1 MEKRIPKTSR
11 RYVIKMLDLEE
22 SKVKTVKEGVFEV
35 KAPTGTYTVAP
46 TRGGWYDV
54 RSNDV
59 RYRLSNR
66 QAKIT
71 LHAESRCGLEQFAR
85 EFGVELDPELAKDI
99 WIIPDAVF
107 CDLGDD
113 ITDFKEG
120 NFGIVAYLNAAK
132 DAESIIDVIDSTN
145 KYIGDKTSSDGQ
157 VLFSDLLDLAKYA
170 TFVADTEKYIATNL
184 SIAKLRDEILVIYEV
199 LSSALRVYVER
210 SVGDISAEKIYDFI
224 DDVNEFK
231 LKIITTSFNYA
242 INTTTSGPM
251 DLDTNDPILGFG
263 LITADY
269 ETSYYDL
276 VQMMFYD
283 TDVPKINVVRGIR
296 VPLALLV
303 DEFRSCE
310 TESMNAT
317 EYVIREM
324 SRTMFPYEYYKVGI
338 DWYETYQQY
347 EKNWSTRTLTDSI
360 YVFRDKDVTVDSLSE
375 QLDEMEPN
383 PASEELKH
391 LLGVIKEDCWYDV
404 DEYVDEEEGDDEEDD
419 EE

>member
-1 MEKRIPKTSR
+1 MERRIPKSSR
-11 RYVIKMLDLEE
+11 RYAVKMLDLEE

-35 KAPTGTYTVAP
+35 KAPTGTYRIAP

-54 RSNDV
+54 TSDGV

-85 EFGVELDPELAKDI
+85 EFGVELDPELCKDI

-113 ITDFKEG
+113 IADFKEG

-132 DAESIIDVIDSTN
+132 DAGSIIDVINSTN
-145 KYIGDKTSSDGQ
+145 NYIDDKTSSDGQ
-157 VLFSDLLDLAKYA
+157 VLFGNLLDLAKYA
-170 TFVADTEKYIATNL
+170 TFVADTEEYIATNI
-184 SIAKLRDEILVIYEV
+184 SINKLRDEILVIYEV
-199 LSSALRVYVER
+199 FSNALKTYVER
-210 SVGDISAEKIYDFI
+210 VVGDDISSEKIFDFV
-224 DDVNEFK
+224 DNLNEFK
-231 LKIITTSFNYA
+231 LKVITTAFNYA

-251 DLDTNDPILGFG
+251 DFDTNDPILGFG

-283 TDVPKINVVRGIR
+283 TDVSENNVVRGIR
-296 VPLALLV
+296 APLALLV

-310 TESMNAT
+310 TESINAT

-324 SRTMFPYEYYKVGI
+324 SRTMLPYEYYKVGI

-360 YVFRDKDVTVDSLSE
+360 YVFRDKDVTVNSLSE
-375 QLDEMEPN
+375 QLDEMAPN
-383 PASEELKH
+383 PASEELRH
-391 LLGVIKEDCWYDV
+391 LLLVIKEDCWYDA
-404 DEYVDEEEGDDEEDD
+404 DEYEEEGDEEEDEE
-419 EE
+419 